1 MTLVEHLEELRRRL
15 IVVVLSVLVAA
26 IIGFLISGEVI
37 ALLRNRLPEE
47 YRNLVFLGPADA
59 LAAQLKVAGFLGIA
73 FAMPIILFE
82 IWRFVSPGLTPREK
96 RYVWPVVVAGLFLFV
111 LGVLIGYVVIP
122 YTLNFLLNFSQG
134 IADPM
139 LTIDAY
145 IGFVTTMMLAFGLI
159 LEFPI
164 VLIGLSRVG
173 ILDYRR
179 IASRRRWAILA
190 IVLFAIVLTPG
201 GDPISPLILSGV
213 MFILFEGSLQIIRL
227 MGRRSRRD
235 DRVTTIE

>member
-1 MTLVEHLEELRRRL
+1 MTDDEIAMTLVEHLEELRRRL
-15 IVVVLSVLVAA
+15 IVIVLSVLGAA
-26 IIGFLISGEVI
+26 VVGFLLSREVI
-37 ALLRNRLPEE
+37 ALLRDRLPEE
-47 YRNLVFLGPADA
+47 YRNLIFLGPADA
-59 LAAQLKVAGFLGIA
+59 LTSQLKVAGFLGIA

-82 IWRFVSPGLTPREK
+82 IWRFVSPGLTQREK
-96 RYVWPVVVAGLFLFV
+96 RFVWPVVVAGLFLFV
-111 LGVLIGYVVIP
+111 TGVLIGYVVIP
-122 YTLNFLLNFSQG
+122 YTLNFLLAFSEG
-134 IADPM
+134 IATPN

-173 ILDYRR
+173 ILNYRR
-179 IASRRRWAILA
+179 LASRRRWAILA

-201 GDPISPLILSGV
+201 GDPISPLILSSV

-227 MGRRSRRD
+227 LGR
-235 DRVTTIE
+235 

>member
-1 MTLVEHLEELRRRL
+1 VTDNEFAMTLVEHLEELRRRL
-15 IVVVLSVLVAA
+15 IVVVLSVLAA
-26 IIGFLISGEVI
+26 AVVGFLISGEVI
-37 ALLRNRLPEE
+37 ALLRDRLPEE
-47 YRNLVFLGPADA
+47 HRTLIFIGPADA
-59 LAAQLKVAGFLGIA
+59 LTAQLKVAGFLGIA

-96 RYVWPVVVAGLFLFV
+96 RFVWPVVLAGLLLFI

-122 YTLNFLLNFSQG
+122 YTLNFLLAFSEG
-134 IADPM
+134 IAEPM

-173 ILDYRR
+173 ILNYRR
-179 IASRRRWAILA
+179 LASRRRWAILA

-201 GDPISPLILSGV
+201 GDPISPLILSSV

-227 MGRRSRRD
+227 LGR
-235 DRVTTIE
+235 

>member
-15 IVVVLSVLVAA
+15 IVVVLAVLTAA
-26 IIGFLISGEVI
+26 VIGFLMSGAVIS
-37 ALLRNRLPEE
+37 LLRDRLPEE

-82 IWRFVSPGLTPREK
+82 VWRFVSPGLTPREK
-96 RYVWPVVVAGLFLFV
+96 RFVWPVVVAGLFLFV
-111 LGVLIGYVVIP
+111 IGVLIGYVVIP
-122 YTLNFLLNFSQG
+122 YTLNFLLNFSEG
-134 IADPM
+134 IAEPM

-164 VLIGLSRVG
+164 ILIGLSRVG
-173 ILDYRR
+173 ILNYRR
-179 IASRRRWAILA
+179 VASRRRWAILA
-190 IVLFAIVLTPG
+190 IVLFAIILTPG
-201 GDPISPLILSGV
+201 GDPISPLILASV

-227 MGRRSRRD
+227 MGRGR
-235 DRVTTIE
+235 

>member
-1 MTLVEHLEELRRRL
+1 VTDDEIAMTLVEHLEELRRRL
-15 IVVVLSVLVAA
+15 IVIVLSVLGAA
-26 IIGFLISGEVI
+26 VVGFLLSREVI
-37 ALLRNRLPEE
+37 ALLRDRLPEE
-47 YRNLVFLGPADA
+47 YRNLIFLGPADA
-59 LAAQLKVAGFLGIA
+59 LTSQLKVAGFLGIA

-82 IWRFVSPGLTPREK
+82 IWRFVSPGLTQREK
-96 RYVWPVVVAGLFLFV
+96 RFVWPVVVAGLFLFV
-111 LGVLIGYVVIP
+111 TGVLIGYVVIP
-122 YTLNFLLNFSQG
+122 YTLNFLLAFSEG
-134 IADPM
+134 IATPN

-173 ILDYRR
+173 ILNYRR
-179 IASRRRWAILA
+179 LASRRRWAILA

-201 GDPISPLILSGV
+201 GDPISPLILSSV

-227 MGRRSRRD
+227 LGR
-235 DRVTTIE
+235 